1 MSKNI
6 KENMRMMSHQIE
18 NIYDNNYK
26 KKSKRN
32 FRVEKR
38 TNEIKIHKRGSKTDL
53 CKQRKGI
60 SELEINQLILS
71 NLRKRLAKDSEKFLS
86 SKSQGTIPN
95 K

>member
-38 TNEIKIHKRGSKTDL
+38 TNEIKISQEGIENRSMPAE
-53 CKQRKGI
+53 KG
-60 SELEINQLILS
+60 NQ
-71 NLRKRLAKDSEKFLS
+71 
-86 SKSQGTIPN
+86 
-95 K
+95 